1 MDTKQLEYFFE
12 IIKYGSFTAAA
23 SHLYTNQS
31 TVSRKIS
38 ELENELGAE
47 LFKRNSRVLE
57 LTDAGKLFYEE
68 GQEILKRINTLYH
81 KIENISSGRMGQIVI
96 GMAFNVLGLH
106 EKRVLRALRK
116 EYGDLQLSLVSMSLD
131 EIMVAIE
138 NGTIDAAITFDHAA
152 KQLPEWVVKEH
163 FFSDRL
169 AFIVSDEDEVCA
181 KEYLVM
187 EDFYSKPL
195 VLPKSLKPIH
205 PEFITKI
212 LLQAKE
218 KQVPEPIFCNNHE
231 SMIMEVS
238 LGHGIGV
245 LPRLL
250 VDRNPAHSIK
260 SLKVKDIDDSM
271 DYVIL
276 YNAKKA
282 KPGMENFVR
291 KCIEIMNS

>member
-38 ELENELGAE
+38 ELESELGAE

-57 LTDAGKLFYEE
+57 LTEAGKLFCEE
-68 GQEILKRINTLYH
+68 GKEILKRFNTLRN
-81 KIENISSGRMGQIVI
+81 KIENISSGRTGQIVI
-96 GMAFNVLGLH
+96 GMPFNVLGLH
-106 EKRVLRALRK
+106 EKRVLRALKK
-116 EYGDLQLSLVSMSLD
+116 EYANLQLSLVSMPLD
-131 EIMVAIE
+131 EILVAVE
-138 NGTIDAAITFDHAA
+138 NGSIDVAITFEHAV
-152 KQLPEWVVKEH
+152 KHLPEWVVKEH
-163 FFSDRL
+163 FFSDKL
-169 AFIVSDEDEVCA
+169 VFVVSDEDEVCT
-181 KEYLVM
+181 KEQLVL
-187 EDFYSKPL
+187 EDFYTKPL

-238 LGHGIGV
+238 LGRGIGV

-250 VDRNPAHSIK
+250 VERNPAHGIK
-260 SLKVKDIDDSM
+260 SLKAKDVDDAM
-271 DYVIL
+271 EYVIL

-282 KPGMENFVR
+282 RPGMESFVR
-291 KCIEIMNS
+291 KCVEIVNC

>member
-38 ELENELGAE
+38 ELESELGAE

-57 LTDAGKLFYEE
+57 LTEAGKLFCEE
-68 GQEILKRINTLYH
+68 GKEILKRINSLCH
-81 KIENISSGRMGQIVI
+81 KIENISAGKTGQIVI

-106 EKRVLRALRK
+106 EKRVLRALKK
-116 EYGDLQLSLVSMSLD
+116 EYANLQLSLVSMSLD
-131 EIMVAIE
+131 EMMVAIE
-138 NGTIDAAITFDHAA
+138 NGNIDAAITFDHAA
-152 KQLPEWVVKEH
+152 RQLPEWVVKEH
-163 FFSDRL
+163 FFRDKL
-169 AFIVSDEDEVCA
+169 AFIVSDEDELCD
-181 KEYLVM
+181 KGYLVL
-187 EDFYSKPL
+187 EDFYRLPL

-212 LLQAKE
+212 LAQAKE

-238 LGHGIGV
+238 LGHGIGI

-250 VDRNPAHSIK
+250 VEGNPAHSIK
-260 SLKVKDIDDSM
+260 SMKVKDIDDSM
-271 DYVIL
+271 EYVIL

-282 KPGMENFVR
+282 KPGMKSFVR
-291 KCIEIMNS
+291 KCVEIVNR